1 VVALSAVILTAGCLP
16 TVVPRPGWR
25 LAWSAALAFQ
35 GRTTEAMHCRYVT
48 RLAAGGRRIAAELG
62 DPAPTAATSSFHVR
76 TATVALSAG
85 TGFGTTST
93 GAPLSFT
100 FAGASAVTV
109 AAHTRVDSDP
119 VPLIVRAGQSLVID
133 LKVDR
138 GDAPSAA
145 IAGEHSQCASLAGGP
160 AKADGAVRWLS
171 GLVVDGV
178 AVRSV
183 GALGDSIT
191 EGLGL
196 PTGGYQRWTDD
207 LVAGG
212 ADVTNEGVTGGA
224 LSRPGTYGSLDGLTR
239 LRALTAEPG
248 LTDVVIESGTN
259 DLGDGATASQVLT
272 SLDQALTLDRGRG
285 IATEIATI
293 TPPKRWGITLSA
305 GAGPA
310 GREYGAARQ
319 MAIEPRRKTR
329 RSRRR
334 RARPHA
340 AGETAAGI

>member
-1 VVALSAVILTAGCLP
+1 
-16 TVVPRPGWR
+16 
-25 LAWSAALAFQ
+25 
-35 GRTTEAMHCRYVT
+35 
-48 RLAAGGRRIAAELG
+48 
-62 DPAPTAATSSFHVR
+62 
-76 TATVALSAG
+76 
-85 TGFGTTST
+85 
-93 GAPLSFT
+93 
-100 FAGASAVTV
+100 
-109 AAHTRVDSDP
+109 

-178 AVRSV
+178 AVRGV

-248 LTDVVIESGTN
+248 LTDVVIELGTN
-259 DLGDGATASQVLT
+259 DLGEGATASQVLT
-272 SLDQALTLDRGRG
+272 SLDQALTLGRERG

-293 TPPKRWGITLSA
+293 TPRSA
-305 GAGPA
+305 GGSPFPQEQARLAVNTALRGRWLSSRGGRLVDLDIAVRDPTLPA
-310 GREYGAARQ
+310 RLLPGYDSGDHVH
-319 MAIEPRRKTR
+319 PN
-329 RSRRR
+329 
-334 RARPHA
+334 A
-340 AGETAAGI
+340 AGHRRIADTVALALSLPTPV